1 MPHVK
6 PTKVK
11 NRFFFFWCQAR
22 SVTQMD
28 SSFLVIEMSVDEI
41 NYFTTNIPTRP
52 IKIGCL
58 WKKNPFRFLVGHKSC
73 NWLSSERD
81 VDAMKVSQRS
91 GSIFPNEV
99 GVCTLKIR
107 ALSTESLCNVFSI
120 KKVLGL
126 TILSQGPFH
135 SALNNCERK
144 KTLSNIIINVTSAAE
159 FLPTLL
165 TWHQIRGSL
174 REYKTY

>member
-1 MPHVK
+1 
-6 PTKVK
+6 
-11 NRFFFFWCQAR
+11 
-22 SVTQMD
+22 
-28 SSFLVIEMSVDEI
+28 
-41 NYFTTNIPTRP
+41 
-52 IKIGCL
+52 
-58 WKKNPFRFLVGHKSC
+58 
-73 NWLSSERD
+73 
-81 VDAMKVSQRS
+81 MKVSRRS

-144 KTLSNIIINVTSAAE
+144 KTLSNIIINVTALIGRLRHRQNIDSFSIVDFVDFTIINDNYYGARKNCFAC
-159 FLPTLL
+159 LL
-165 TWHQIRGSL
+165 FKKPMHADLNNIISCL
-174 REYKTY
+174 IKH